1 MFDPQ
6 AEFQDKV
13 IVVTGAAGI
22 FGSWIAEA
30 FSKAGARLALADTR
44 IGKLEELAQ
53 RLDLQEG
60 RYHLHQTELRDA
72 ESIQDLVTST
82 TQTLGAADIV
92 INNAGIY
99 PSGFLLDIDVDEWD
113 RIMDVNLRAPFIV
126 ARAFAREM
134 IRSGKGGNIINI
146 SSGAARKMRATMVP
160 YCVSKTALDR
170 LTKGMAVEFAEYG
183 IRVNVVEPGF
193 APGSEVSPLT
203 ETHVR
208 ETAAKIPLG
217 RHAGPEDTPSA
228 IMFLCS
234 SKASFITGTT
244 LSVDGGS
251 SAGNQAVYQDKKKAT
266 V

>member
-6 AEFQDKV
+6 QEFHDKTV
-13 IVVTGAAGI
+13 VVTGAGGI
-22 FGSWIAEA
+22 FGRWITETFA
-30 FSKAGARLALADTR
+30 KAGANLALSDVR
-44 IGKLEELAQ
+44 LDKLEELVQ
-53 RLDLQEG
+53 HLHLKEG
-60 RYHLHQTELRDA
+60 HYHLHQTELRDA
-72 ESIQDLVTST
+72 DSIQELVAST
-82 TQTLGAADIV
+82 TDVLGSADIV

-99 PSGFLLDIDVDEWD
+99 PSGFLLDIDLDEWD

-134 IRSGKGGNIINI
+134 IRADKGGNVINI
-146 SSGAARKMRATMVP
+146 SSGAARSMRATMVP

-170 LTKGMAVEFAEYG
+170 LTKGMAIEFAPYG

-203 ETHVR
+203 STHVH

-217 RHAGPEDTPSA
+217 RNAGPEDTPSA

-251 SAGNQAVYQDKKKAT
+251 SAGSQAVYQDKKQAT

>member
-1 MFDPQ
+1 MFDPEL
-6 AEFQDKV
+6 EFRDKTV
-13 IVVTGAAGI
+13 VVTGAAGI
-22 FGSWIAEA
+22 FGGWIAEA
-30 FSKAGARLALADTR
+30 FAKAGARLALADLR
-44 IGKLEELAQ
+44 KDRLEDIAQ
-53 RLDLQEG
+53 HLGLEEG
-60 RYHLHQTELRDA
+60 RYHLHETELRDPD
-72 ESIQDLVTST
+72 SIRDLVTST
-82 TQTLGAADIV
+82 TEALGAADIV
-92 INNAGIY
+92 VNNAGIY
-99 PSGFLLDIDVDEWD
+99 PSGFLLDIDVDEWN
-113 RIMDVNLRAPFIV
+113 RVMDINLRAPFV
-126 ARAFAREM
+126 VSRAFAHEM
-134 IRSGKGGNIINI
+134 IRAGKGGNIINI
-146 SSGAARKMRATMVP
+146 SSGAARSMRATMVP

-170 LTKGMAVEFAEYG
+170 LTKGMAVEFADYG

-208 ETAAKIPLG
+208 ETSAKIPLG

-251 SAGNQAVYQDKKKAT
+251 SAGSRAVYQDKKKAT